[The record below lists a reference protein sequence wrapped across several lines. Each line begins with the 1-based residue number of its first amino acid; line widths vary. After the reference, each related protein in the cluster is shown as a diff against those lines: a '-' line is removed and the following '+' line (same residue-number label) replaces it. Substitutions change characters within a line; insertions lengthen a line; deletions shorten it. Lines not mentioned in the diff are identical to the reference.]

1 MGLEANKHYKA
12 CQMEKKIRVNRY
24 VFHVTYPSHRY
35 SILNHGI
42 RQSKKDYFNIP
53 EAVYAHNSQLPTI
66 FWYPMILDYT
76 EPEGYDFWRID
87 TKLLGEQ
94 WYVDQVMLSTCKSAG
109 YGTYDRLFIY
119 TKAHVPAE
127 CLTLFTHQRPQE
139 YSYTK
144 EGVGHVRR
152 INEFRKYQLIYDAG
166 LGPKNEKK

>member
-1 MGLEANKHYKA
+1 
-12 CQMEKKIRVNRY
+12 MEKKIRVNRY

-94 WYVDQVMLSTCKSAG
+94 WYVDQIMLNTCKSAG

>member
-1 MGLEANKHYKA
+1 
-12 CQMEKKIRVNRY
+12 MEKKIRVNRY

-42 RQSKKDYFNIP
+42 RQSKKNYSNIP
-53 EAVYAHNSQLPTI
+53 EGVYAHNSEIPTI
-66 FWYPMILDYT
+66 LWYPMIWDYT

-94 WYVDQVMLSTCKSAG
+94 WYVDQVLLNDCKSVG
-109 YGTYDRLFIY
+109 YRTDDRLFIY

-127 CLTLFTHQRPQE
+127 CLTLFTHQKPQE

-152 INEFRKYQLIYDAG
+152 ISEFRKYQMIYDAG
-166 LGPKNEKK
+166 LGPKTKRNK

>member
-1 MGLEANKHYKA
+1 
-12 CQMEKKIRVNRY
+12 MEKKIRVNRY
-24 VFHVTYPSHRY
+24 VFHVSYPSTRI
-35 SILNHGI
+35 SILNNGI
-42 RQSKKDYFNIP
+42 RVSNYDYLNIP
-53 EAVYAHNSQLPTI
+53 KGVYAHNSEMPTI
-66 FWYPMILDYT
+66 LWYPMIWDYT

-94 WYVDQVMLSTCKSAG
+94 WYVDQVLLNDCKSAG
-109 YGTYDRLFIY
+109 YRTDDRLFIY

-127 CLTLFTHQRPQE
+127 CLTLFRHQRPQE

-166 LGPKNEKK
+166 LGPKKESE

>member
-1 MGLEANKHYKA
+1 
-12 CQMEKKIRVNRY
+12 MEKKIRVNRY

-53 EAVYAHNSQLPTI
+53 EAVYAHNSELPTI

-94 WYVDQVMLSTCKSAG
+94 WYVDQVMLNSCKSAG

>member
-1 MGLEANKHYKA
+1 
-12 CQMEKKIRVNRY
+12 MEKKIRVNRY

-53 EAVYAHNSQLPTI
+53 EAVYAHNSEMPTI
-66 FWYPMILDYT
+66 LWYPMILDYT

-94 WYVDQVMLSTCKSAG
+94 WYVDQVLLNDCKSVG
-109 YGTYDRLFIY
+109 YRTDDRLFIY

-127 CLTLFTHQRPQE
+127 CLALFTHQRPQE